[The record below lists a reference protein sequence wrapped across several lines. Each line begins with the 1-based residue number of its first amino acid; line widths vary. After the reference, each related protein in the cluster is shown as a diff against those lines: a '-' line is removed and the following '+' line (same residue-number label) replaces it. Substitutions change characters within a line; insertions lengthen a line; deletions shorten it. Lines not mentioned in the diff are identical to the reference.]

1 MCSKPEEAWIMAARC
16 AERAEASFSDD
27 GKELLILQRDC
38 WIKLANKLEFTEWA
52 KGASRREIPR

>member
-1 MCSKPEEAWIMAARC
+1 MRQVALTRPVPRRE
-16 AERAEASFSDD
+16 
-27 GKELLILQRDC
+27 ILQRDC